1 VAVTDVRQAPRRR
14 RAGSGASF
22 RSSRT

>member
-14 RAGSGASF
+14 RAGSGASS